1 MADKHEMEIII
12 TPTGETKVHIKGIKG
27 KKCVDEINALKVAL
41 GEVKEQKLT
50 SEYYE
55 PEPKV
60 GITQKTSR

>member
-27 KKCVDEINALKVAL
+27 KKCVDEINALKAAL
-41 GEVKEQKLT
+41 GEVKEQTLT

-55 PEPKV
+55 PEPRV
-60 GITQKTSR
+60 GISRKRSQ